1 LKDIETG
8 EGNMEL
14 EVRLFIFAEDG
25 HLVPLDKGCFDQ
37 AVDHQAPMPEFS
49 GQCLKVAGALVGS
62 GALQDVF
69 GQFVYF
75 DEKGFVDESKLI
87 ESIRYSDKMTEEG
100 YQNEFVWSPSE
111 KDRDKIR
118 KAIG

>member
-1 LKDIETG
+1 
-8 EGNMEL
+8 MEL

-25 HLVPLDKGCFDQ
+25 QLLPLDKGRFDQ
-37 AVDHQAPMPEFS
+37 AVDRQAAMPEFS
-49 GQCLKVAGALVGS
+49 GQCLKVAGALVDG
-62 GALQDVF
+62 GEVQDAF

-75 DEKGFVDESKLI
+75 DEKGFVDEVKLI
-87 ESIRYSDKMTEEG
+87 ESIRYSDKITEEG

-111 KDRDKIR
+111 EDRDRIR